1 MQFLTGEVVR
11 KLVQQLS
18 RWYLLLCALI
28 KKNAQWQWQGFCKC
42 QEISLISVS
51 CFD

>member
-18 RWYLLLCALI
+18 RWFLLLCALI
-28 KKNAQWQWQGFCKC
+28 KKTHSGSGRDFVNVKKFH
-42 QEISLISVS
+42 
-51 CFD
+51 